1 MRIRLKAQDH
11 TIRFNNLLTQIN
23 TTSLREAFKALDGN
37 KALGI
42 DHISKKQYGEKLED
56 NLTDLVSRI
65 HLGTYKP
72 QPKREVLIPKPNGD
86 KRPLAIGCFEDK
98 LVEWVV
104 AKILENIYEPTF
116 IRNSFGFR
124 PSKSAH
130 QAIQACYCSLKD
142 NQRPHV
148 VEIDFSKFFNTI
160 PHRKMMKIL
169 GKRIVDNRFKG
180 LIGRLLK
187 VAIQEQN
194 GSLQP
199 TELGTPQGSIAS
211 PVLANI
217 YLNEALDH
225 WFLENHASYSNIIVR
240 YADDAVFFFKCQQEA
255 ENFLQQLHERVT
267 GYGLSLNED
276 KTCIV
281 DFRNTE
287 NNHFDF
293 LGFTFYWGKIARQ
306 KRQLAVKTQKKQLHR
321 KLQEFDQW
329 VKDVRNQMKTSD
341 IWKMAQ
347 SKLSG
352 HYLYFGYWMNRPKLS
367 HYYWGAIRSLYR
379 WLNRRSQKRSYSWE
393 GFKERLRQTP
403 LPEPPSPSQLRQL
416 GWSPYV

>member
-1 MRIRLKAQDH
+1 M
-11 TIRFNNLLTQIN
+11 
-23 TTSLREAFKALDGN
+23 
-37 KALGI
+37 GI
-42 DHISKKQYGEKLED
+42 DHISKKQYGEKLEE
-56 NLTDLVSRI
+56 NLADLVSRI
-65 HLGTYKP
+65 HLGTYRP

-104 AKILENIYEPTF
+104 AKILENIYEPSF

-130 QAIQACYCSLKD
+130 QAIEACYCSLKD

-169 GKRIVDNRFKG
+169 GKRIADNRFKG

-194 GSLQP
+194 GTLQP
-199 TELGTPQGSIAS
+199 IELGTPQGSIAS

-217 YLNEALDH
+217 YLNEVLDH
-225 WFLENHASYSNIIVR
+225 WFLENFASYNNIIVR
-240 YADDAVFFFKCQQEA
+240 YADDAVFFFKCKQEA
-255 ENFLQQLHERVT
+255 ENFLQRLHERVT

-281 DFRNTE
+281 DFRNTK
-287 NNHFDF
+287 NDHFDF
-293 LGFTFYWGKIARQ
+293 LGFTFYWGKTRRH
-306 KRQLAVKTQKKQLHR
+306 KRQLAIKTQKKQLHR

-329 VKDVRNQMKTSD
+329 MKEVRNQKKTSD

-352 HYLYFGYWMNRPKLS
+352 HYLYFGYWMN
-367 HYYWGAIRSLYR
+367 
-379 WLNRRSQKRSYSWE
+379 
-393 GFKERLRQTP
+393 
-403 LPEPPSPSQLRQL
+403 
-416 GWSPYV
+416 